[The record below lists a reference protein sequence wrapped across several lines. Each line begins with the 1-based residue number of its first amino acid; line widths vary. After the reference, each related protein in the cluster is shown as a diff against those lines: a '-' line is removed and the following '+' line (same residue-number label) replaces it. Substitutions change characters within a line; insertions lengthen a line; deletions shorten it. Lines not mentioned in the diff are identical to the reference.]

1 MAQAY
6 KLGSNNSKIRIPY
19 NDDQTRKD
27 VSSAKVMAI
36 NEVNAGIR
44 NKWEYRRDFF
54 GEDEKQAKA
63 NTPVM
68 EAPDAFNFG
77 A

>member
-6 KLGSNNSKIRIPY
+6 NLGANNSKIRVTW

-27 VSSAKVMAI
+27 VSAAKLMAI
-36 NEVNAGIR
+36 NEVNAGLR

-54 GEDEKQAKA
+54 GEDEAQAKA

-68 EAPDAFNFG
+68 EVALDPFNFG
-77 A
+77 